1 MPFIQNIFYSAMTTK
16 TQYLLPAF
24 VAIFALMFVVATP
37 NVAADEDD
45 KRFAQQNGKKRM
57 PIQVEG
63 FEGSI
68 QITEDSDRQ
77 KIKSQITVSLSDAAD
92 VLDVYKAH
100 LGVVVNENDDKF
112 LVWILANVE
121 IDAGSETAVTT
132 LYVVDAGDPSNT
144 AIITREIDPS
154 EKTRDGERTRGGDRM
169 ADKIEKLKQKF
180 SEPTGNEELDDLQT
194 QFLEKIQGLK
204 EAHKEGDSDK
214 VQELRKELGDL
225 REQLID
231 LRIS

>member
-1 MPFIQNIFYSAMTTK
+1 MTTK

-37 NVAADEDD
+37 NVAAGEDD

-92 VLDVYKAH
+92 GLDVYKAH

-112 LVWILANVE
+112 LVWILVNVE
-121 IDAGSETAVTT
+121 KDTESDTAVTT
-132 LYVVDAGDPSNT
+132 IHIVDAGDLSNT
-144 AIITREIDPS
+144 TTITKEIDHS
-154 EKTRDGERTRGGDRM
+154 ERTRDGERTRSGDGM
-169 ADKIEKLKQKF
+169 ANKIERLEERF
-180 SEPTGNEELDDLQT
+180 SEPTGNDELDDMQT
-194 QFLEKIQGLK
+194 QFLEKIQELK
-204 EAHKEGDSDK
+204 EAHEEGDSDK
-214 VQELRKELGDL
+214 VQELRQELKGL
-225 REQLID
+225 RELFID
-231 LRIS
+231 LRSS

>member
-1 MPFIQNIFYSAMTTK
+1 MTTK

-68 QITEDSDRQ
+68 QITEDSERQ

-92 VLDVYKAH
+92 GLDVYKAH

-112 LVWILANVE
+112 LVWILDNVE

-132 LYVVDAGDPSNT
+132 LCS
-144 AIITREIDPS
+144 
-154 EKTRDGERTRGGDRM
+154 
-169 ADKIEKLKQKF
+169 
-180 SEPTGNEELDDLQT
+180 
-194 QFLEKIQGLK
+194 
-204 EAHKEGDSDK
+204 
-214 VQELRKELGDL
+214 
-225 REQLID
+225 
-231 LRIS
+231 

>member
-1 MPFIQNIFYSAMTTK
+1 MTTK

-37 NVAADEDD
+37 YVAADEDD
-45 KRFAQQNGKKRM
+45 KRFAQQNGKKHM

-63 FEGSI
+63 FDGSI

-77 KIKSQITVSLSDAAD
+77 EIKSQITVSLSDASD
-92 VLDVYKAH
+92 GLDVHKAH

-121 IDAGSETAVTT
+121 KDSESETAIATI
-132 LYVVDAGDPSNT
+132 YVVDAGDSSNT
-144 AIITREIDPS
+144 ATITKEIDHS
-154 EKTRDGERTRGGDRM
+154 ERTRNGERTSDGDGM
-169 ADKIEKLKQKF
+169 ANKIERLEERF

-194 QFLEKIQGLK
+194 QFLEKIRELK
-204 EAHKEGDSDK
+204 EAHEEGDSDK
-214 VQELRKELGDL
+214 VQELRKELKDL
-225 REQLID
+225 REQLIE
-231 LRIS
+231 LRSS

>member
-1 MPFIQNIFYSAMTTK
+1 MTTK

-37 NVAADEDD
+37 YVAADEED
-45 KRFAQQNGKKRM
+45 KRFAQQNGKKHM

-77 KIKSQITVSLSDAAD
+77 EIKSQITVSLSEASAGVD
-92 VLDVYKAH
+92 VHKAH

-112 LVWILANVE
+112 LVWILVNVE
-121 IDAGSETAVTT
+121 KDAESETAIATI
-132 LYVVDAGDPSNT
+132 YVVDAGDSSNT
-144 AIITREIDPS
+144 ATITKEIDHS
-154 EKTRDGERTRGGDRM
+154 ERTRDGDGM
-169 ADKIEKLKQKF
+169 ANKIERLEERF

-194 QFLEKIQGLK
+194 QFLEKIRELK
-204 EAHKEGDSDK
+204 EAHEEGDSDK
-214 VQELRKELGDL
+214 VQELRKELKDL
-225 REQLID
+225 REQLIE
-231 LRIS
+231 LRSS

>member
-1 MPFIQNIFYSAMTTK
+1 MTTK

-37 NVAADEDD
+37 YVAADEDEI
-45 KRFAQQNGKKRM
+45 RFAQQNGKKHM

-63 FEGSI
+63 FDGSI

-77 KIKSQITVSLSDAAD
+77 EIKSQITVSLSEASAG
-92 VLDVYKAH
+92 LDVHKAH

-121 IDAGSETAVTT
+121 KDSESETAIATI
-132 LYVVDAGDPSNT
+132 YVVDAGDSSNT
-144 AIITREIDPS
+144 ATITKEIDHS
-154 EKTRDGERTRGGDRM
+154 ERTRNGERTSDGDGM
-169 ADKIEKLKQKF
+169 ANKIERLEERF

-194 QFLEKIQGLK
+194 QFLEKIRELK
-204 EAHKEGDSDK
+204 EAHEEGDSDK
-214 VQELRKELGDL
+214 VQELRKELKDL
-225 REQLID
+225 REQLIE
-231 LRIS
+231 LRSS

>member
-1 MPFIQNIFYSAMTTK
+1 MTTK

-37 NVAADEDD
+37 YVAADEDD
-45 KRFAQQNGKKRM
+45 KRFAQLNGKKHM

-77 KIKSQITVSLSDAAD
+77 EIKSQITVSLSDASD
-92 VLDVYKAH
+92 GLDVYKAH

-121 IDAGSETAVTT
+121 KDSESETAIATI
-132 LYVVDAGDPSNT
+132 YVVDAGDSSNT
-144 AIITREIDPS
+144 ATITKEIDPS
-154 EKTRDGERTRGGDRM
+154 ERTRNGERARDGDGM
-169 ADKIEKLKQKF
+169 ANKIERLEERF

-194 QFLEKIQGLK
+194 QFLEKIRELK
-204 EAHKEGDSDK
+204 EAHEEGDSDK
-214 VQELRKELGDL
+214 VQELRKELKDL
-225 REQLID
+225 REQLIE
-231 LRIS
+231 LRSS